1 MFVADSILICLIY
14 TIKHRNLNQQIR
26 MLKTPYICIY
36 LYEYLTQETLT
47 FILCLQFLFFLQ
59 EGFGHGT
66 VPHPQQMGVS
76 TIFHLNI
83 KSLLIGY
90 QTNITFVCGGV
101 MVRSYGTIAWK
112 RSKMSLF

>member
-1 MFVADSILICLIY
+1 M
-14 TIKHRNLNQQIR
+14 
-26 MLKTPYICIY
+26 Y
-36 LYEYLTQETLT
+36 LYGYLTQETLT
-47 FILCLQFLFFLQ
+47 FILNFFLQ
-59 EGFGHGT
+59 EGFSHGR

-90 QTNITFVCGGV
+90 QTNITFVCGGGHGHDH
-101 MVRSYGTIAWK
+101 YGTIARK

>member
-1 MFVADSILICLIY
+1 M
-14 TIKHRNLNQQIR
+14 
-26 MLKTPYICIY
+26 Y
-36 LYEYLTQETLT
+36 LYEYLAQETLT

-59 EGFGHGT
+59 EGFGHGR

-101 MVRSYGTIAWK
+101 MVMIIMVLLPGKEAKCRYF
-112 RSKMSLF
+112 RNFYD